1 MNRPV
6 SSDSASDGASGGVPA
21 DDDMAIL
28 QYRPW
33 AESSLC
39 QETLSQ
45 TNEVFY
51 DTPEAADRLSLP
63 HKRKVSEAAF
73 QRVHDLPAGLYFFES
88 RRSGGRTAALALY
101 DGSAPVPTQR
111 KRLRDVEDS
120 HLLHRALLL
129 YRACRTQL
137 EMPKPEVSSVEP
149 IHAVGDVVRVT
160 GRGSAYTVVRA
171 RAVGGKVV
179 QYTLRGVDGRSI
191 KVFEEDLEAV
201 AAVCDDPE
209 QWILGSPA
217 SAAETALTL
226 TLAKLSTPLT
236 DTVYSFQSS
245 RTVFRPYQFRPVL
258 KLMNSDRQRLLIAD
272 EVGLGKTIEAGLIW
286 NELEQRTHLTRRAAR
301 RAGTHFRGLVICPAA
316 LVQKWQDEMEQR
328 FDRRLRLLDNNGME
342 ELLKTLRRGDDEE
355 PFAGVISLER
365 LRRVGQLDELIELQ
379 PRFDL
384 VIVDEAHYVRNAQTS
399 SHAAVSRLA
408 DWADALIFLSA
419 TPLNLGNQDLYNL
432 VHLLD
437 PGSFPDPRVFEAQL
451 EPNRHLNT
459 VAARLA
465 GGAGSAPGGA
475 NGLLPALDRVP
486 GSTFGRLVA
495 QRPEFTRLRR
505 ILTTSTPLSA
515 HQLSEIR
522 RCIADLN
529 ALAGIVS
536 RTRKAGTPDAKAVR
550 VPEDVKVTWTAAER
564 DFYDQLHDWC
574 LRRAARSGTAS
585 AFAAQMWL
593 RQAASCIPA
602 MQQRLRERFSGTP
615 AGPGT
620 REAPT
625 NRPGFLDEE
634 TALLDDA
641 EAEVAPEA
649 VKQAADQDGEE
660 LAVLP
665 ALLRPLAQDTKFE
678 AFVGMLRE
686 AQAKGLRQ
694 AMVFSF
700 FKRTLEYLKER
711 LGNEFRV
718 RVMHGGVPP
727 QERTA
732 IMADF
737 RAVKFDLLLVSEVG
751 SEGLDFEFCNVL
763 VNYDLPWNPMRVEQR
778 IGRLDRFGQK
788 HEKIFIF
795 NMQVPGTIETDIF
808 QRLYQRIGV
817 FQDSIGELEPILHGQ
832 LRELHRV
839 VLNPHLTQKERQRQI
854 DRIDVA
860 RVDRDKDIA
869 SLEKAREY
877 LTGLDDLLVEGFDQH
892 TPGRGRYLGPREI
905 RGLLDAFLHQSG
917 VGRMDPVPSADDLMD
932 ITGSGLLR
940 QIMYE
945 AQDAGVFSLSRG
957 SDLMASLADRRR
969 SLRACFTAQTS
980 TETGAPLLSVRH
992 PLVRTAHW
1000 WFAERTEST
1009 SRYGRV
1015 RVPGLPPGSRYL
1027 VEVRLAQVD
1036 GARPRRE
1043 LWTTA
1048 VDTETLQEVP
1058 GVGTALLTCLAD
1070 GGLGG
1075 ATEPLPARIS
1085 KLLPDVLDT
1094 VQDLAA
1100 EREFS
1105 AKQTYQAENV
1115 ALAAGR
1121 RATVEDTYRHKI
1133 EQARRLA
1140 QEVDSTSI
1148 RRLHAARVGLL
1159 KGQRDARLAQMDR
1172 DSRFSLSTETVALVV
1187 VEG

>member
-1 MNRPV
+1 
-6 SSDSASDGASGGVPA
+6 
-21 DDDMAIL
+21 MAIL

-45 TNEVFY
+45 TNEVLY
-51 DTPEAADRLSLP
+51 DALEATDRLDLP
-63 HKRKVSEAAF
+63 HMRKVAAAAF
-73 QRVHDLPAGLYFFES
+73 RRDHGLPAGLYLFES
-88 RRSGGRTAALALY
+88 RRFGGRTAALVLHH
-101 DGSAPVPTQR
+101 GIAPVPTQR
-111 KRLRDVEDS
+111 KRLRDVEDG

-129 YRACRTQL
+129 YRECRTQL
-137 EMPKPEVSSVEP
+137 ETPKPEVPSIEP
-149 IHAVGDVVRVT
+149 VHAVGDVVRVT

-171 RAVGGKVV
+171 RPVGGNVV

-191 KVFEEDLEAV
+191 KVFEDDLEAV

-286 NELEQRTHLTRRAAR
+286 NELEQRTHLTRRATR
-301 RAGTHFRGLVICPAA
+301 RAGTHFRGLVVCPAA
-316 LVQKWQDEMEQR
+316 LVHKWQDEMEQR
-328 FDRRLRLLDNNGME
+328 FDRRLRLLDNNGMA
-342 ELLKTLRRGDDEE
+342 ELLEALRRGGDEQ

-365 LRRVGQLDELIELQ
+365 LRRAGQLDELIELQ

-384 VIVDEAHYVRNAQTS
+384 VIVDEAHYVRNAATS

-408 DWADALIFLSA
+408 DWADALILLSA

-437 PGSFPDPRVFEAQL
+437 PSSFPDPRVFEAQL

-465 GGAGSAPGGA
+465 GGAGSTAGGA
-475 NGLLPALDRVP
+475 VGLLPTLDRVP

-495 QRPEFTRLRR
+495 KRPEFMHLRR
-505 ILTTSTPLSA
+505 ILGTPTALSA
-515 HQLSEIR
+515 HQLSEAR
-522 RCIADLN
+522 RYIADLN

-536 RTRKAGTPDAKAVR
+536 RTRKADTPDDKAIR
-550 VPEDVKVTWTAAER
+550 VPEDVRVTWTTAER

-602 MQQRLRERFSGTP
+602 MQQRLRERFSGEP
-615 AGPGT
+615 ASSGVRAGPADGSGLLQE
-620 REAPT
+620 EAI
-625 NRPGFLDEE
+625 
-634 TALLDDA
+634 LDDA
-641 EAEVAPEA
+641 EAELAPETVA
-649 VKQAADQDGEE
+649 RVAEQDGEE
-660 LAVLP
+660 LAMLP
-665 ALLRPLAQDTKFE
+665 GLLRPLSRDTKFE
-678 AFVGMLRE
+678 AFVGMLRD
-686 AQAKGLRQ
+686 ARSKGLHQ

-700 FKRTLEYLKER
+700 FKRTLEYLKEQ
-711 LGNEFRV
+711 LGDQFRV
-718 RVMHGGVPP
+718 RVMHGGVPQ
-727 QERTA
+727 QERTG

-737 RAVKFDLLLVSEVG
+737 RAGRFELLLVSEVG

-817 FQDSIGELEPILHGQ
+817 FQDSIGELEPILRGH

-839 VLNPHLTQKERQRQI
+839 VLNPRLNQKERQRQI

-877 LTGLDDLLVEGFDQH
+877 LTGLDELLVEGFNQH
-892 TPGRGRYLGPREI
+892 TPGRGRYLGSQEI
-905 RGLLDAFLHQSG
+905 RGLLDAFLQQSG
-917 VGRMDPVPSADDLMD
+917 VGRMSPVSGTEDLVD
-932 ITGSGLLR
+932 VIGSGQLR

-945 AQDAGVFSLSRG
+945 AQDAGAFVLPRG
-957 SDLMASLADRRR
+957 SGVLAKLADRRQ
-969 SLRACFTAQTS
+969 SLRACFTARTS
-980 TETGAPLLSVRH
+980 TETGVPLLSVRH

-1015 RVPGLPPGSRYL
+1015 KVPGLPPGSRYL

-1048 VDTETLQEVP
+1048 VDTATLREVP

-1070 GGLGG
+1070 GGLG
-1075 ATEPLPARIS
+1075 ATTGPLPARIS
-1085 KLLPDVLDT
+1085 KLLPNVLDT

-1100 EREFS
+1100 EKEFS
-1105 AKQTYQAENV
+1105 AKRTYQAENA

-1121 RATVEDTYRHKI
+1121 RATVEDTFRHKI
-1133 EQARRLA
+1133 DQARRLA
-1140 QEVDSTSI
+1140 QEVDSTPI
-1148 RRLHAARVGLL
+1148 RRLHGARVGLL
-1159 KGQRDARLAQMDR
+1159 ETQRDARLAQMDR
-1172 DSRFSLSTETVALVV
+1172 DSQFSLSTETVALVM
-1187 VEG
+1187 VED

>member
-1 MNRPV
+1 M
-6 SSDSASDGASGGVPA
+6 SSDSASDEASGGVPA

-51 DTPEAADRLSLP
+51 DTSEAANRLGLP
-63 HKRKVSEAAF
+63 HMRKVSAAAF
-73 QRVHDLPAGLYFFES
+73 RPGHGLPAGLYLFAS
-88 RRSGGRTAALALY
+88 RRAGDRTAALALHE
-101 DGSAPVPTQR
+101 GITPMPAQR
-111 KRLRDVEDS
+111 KRLRDVEDG
-120 HLLHRALLL
+120 HLLHQALLL
-129 YRACRTQL
+129 YRACRTRL
-137 EMPKPEVSSVEP
+137 ETPKPDVPMPTPV
-149 IHAVGDVVRVT
+149 HAVGDIVRVT
-160 GRGSAYTVVRA
+160 GRGSAYTVVRV
-171 RAVGGKVV
+171 RAVGGKAV
-179 QYTLRGVDGRSI
+179 QYTLRGVDGRSL
-191 KVFEEDLEAV
+191 KVFEDDLEAV

-209 QWILGSPA
+209 QWILGSPT
-217 SAAETALTL
+217 SVSGTALTL

-286 NELEQRTHLTRRAAR
+286 NELEQRTHLTKRAAR
-301 RAGTHFRGLVICPAA
+301 RVGAHFRGLVVCPAA

-342 ELLKTLRRGDDEE
+342 ELLKVLRRGDDEE

-365 LRRVGQLDELIELQ
+365 LRRAGQLDELIELQ

-408 DWADALIFLSA
+408 DWADALILLSA

-437 PGSFPDPRVFEAQL
+437 PSSFPDHRVFEAQL

-465 GGAGSAPGGA
+465 GGAGSTGGDA
-475 NGLLPALDRVP
+475 SGLLPTLDRVP
-486 GSTFGRLVA
+486 ESTFGRLVA
-495 QRPEFTRLRR
+495 QRPEFANLRR
-505 ILTTSTPLSA
+505 ILKTSTPLSA
-515 HQLSEIR
+515 HQLSEAR

-536 RTRKAGTPDAKAVR
+536 RTRKADTPDAKAVR
-550 VPEDVKVTWTAAER
+550 VPEDVRVTWTGEER

-602 MQQRLRERFSGTP
+602 MQQRLRERF
-615 AGPGT
+615 AGVPVTSDT
-620 REAPT
+620 REVSADG
-625 NRPGFLDEE
+625 PGFLDEE
-634 TALLDDA
+634 AALLDDA
-641 EAEVAPEA
+641 EVEVAPEA

-665 ALLRPLAQDTKFE
+665 GLLRPLARDTKFE
-678 AFVGMLRE
+678 AFVGMLRD
-686 AQAKGLRQ
+686 AKAKGLRQ

-700 FKRTLEYLKER
+700 FRRTLEYLEER
-711 LGNEFRV
+711 LGDEFRV
-718 RVMHGGVPP
+718 RVMHGGVPS
-727 QERTA
+727 QVRTE

-737 RAVKFDLLLVSEVG
+737 RAGKFDLLLVSEVG

-817 FQDSIGELEPILHGQ
+817 FQDSIGELEPILHGH

-917 VGRMDPVPSADDLMD
+917 VGRMAPVQAADDLVD
-932 ITGSGLLR
+932 ITGSGRLR

-945 AQDAGVFSLSRG
+945 AQDAGAFTLPRG
-957 SDLMASLADRRR
+957 SDVLARLADRHR

-980 TETGAPLLSVRH
+980 TETGVPLLSVRH

-1000 WFAERTEST
+1000 WFAEQTESV

-1027 VEVRLAQVD
+1027 VEVTLAQVD

-1048 VDTETLQEVP
+1048 VDTATRQEVP

-1070 GGLGG
+1070 GGLED
-1075 ATEPLPARIS
+1075 AAEPLPAWLS
-1085 KLLPDVLDT
+1085 KLLPEVLD
-1094 VQDLAA
+1094 VVHDLAA

-1105 AKQTYQAENV
+1105 AKQTYQTENA

-1121 RATVEDTYRHKI
+1121 RATVEDTFRHKI
-1133 EQARRLA
+1133 DQARRLA

-1148 RRLHAARVGLL
+1148 RRLHGARVGTLEA
-1159 KGQRDARLAQMDR
+1159 QRDARLAQMDR
-1172 DSRFSLSTETVALVV
+1172 DSRFSMSTEPVTLVV

>member
-1 MNRPV
+1 M
-6 SSDSASDGASGGVPA
+6 SSDNASDGASGGVPT

-45 TNEVFY
+45 TSEVFY
-51 DTPEAADRLSLP
+51 DTSEAADRLGLP
-63 HKRKVSEAAF
+63 QMRMVSAAVF
-73 QRVHDLPAGLYFFES
+73 RRGHGLPAGLYLFAS
-88 RRSGGRTAALALY
+88 RRAGGRTAALALHG
-101 DGSAPVPTQR
+101 GSAPVPSQR
-111 KRLRDVEDS
+111 RRLRDVEDS
-120 HLLHRALLL
+120 HLLYRALLL
-129 YRACRTQL
+129 YRECRTRPDS
-137 EMPKPEVSSVEP
+137 PKPAVPTPTPV
-149 IHAVGDVVRVT
+149 HAIGDVVRVT
-160 GRGSAYTVVRA
+160 GQSSAYTVVRA
-171 RAVGGKVV
+171 RAVGGKVI

-191 KVFEEDLEAV
+191 KAFEDNLEAV

-286 NELEQRTHLTRRAAR
+286 NELEQRTHLTRQATR
-301 RAGTHFRGLVICPAA
+301 RAGTHFRGLVVCPAA
-316 LVQKWQDEMEQR
+316 LVQKWQNEMEQR

-342 ELLKTLRRGDDEE
+342 ELLKALRRGDDEE

-365 LRRVGQLDELIELQ
+365 LRRAGQLDELIELQ

-408 DWADALIFLSA
+408 DWADALILLSA

-451 EPNRHLNT
+451 QPNRHLNT

-465 GGAGSAPGGA
+465 GGAGSTADGA
-475 NGLLPALDRVP
+475 SGLLPTLDRVS

-495 QRPEFTRLRR
+495 QRPEFKHLRQ
-505 ILTTSTPLSA
+505 ILKTSTPLSA
-515 HQLSEIR
+515 HQLSEAR

-536 RTRKAGTPDAKAVR
+536 RTRKADTPDAKAVR
-550 VPEDVKVTWTAAER
+550 VPEDVRVTWTAAER
-564 DFYDQLHDWC
+564 DFYDELHAWC
-574 LRRAARSGTAS
+574 LRRAARSGMAS

-615 AGPGT
+615 ASPGT

-625 NRPGFLDEE
+625 GRPGSFDEE
-634 TALLDDA
+634 AALLDDA

-649 VKQAADQDGEE
+649 IRQAADQDGEE

-665 ALLRPLAQDTKFE
+665 GLLRPLARDTKFE

-700 FKRTLEYLKER
+700 FKRTLEYLKVR
-711 LGNEFRV
+711 LGDEFRV

-727 QERTA
+727 QERTD

-737 RAVKFDLLLVSEVG
+737 RAGKFDLLLVSEVG

-817 FQDSIGELEPILHGQ
+817 FQDSIGELEPILHGH

-892 TPGRGRYLGPREI
+892 TPGRGRYLGPQEI

-917 VGRMDPVPSADDLMD
+917 VGRMDPVPAADDLVD
-932 ITGSGLLR
+932 ITGNGRLR

-945 AQDAGVFSLSRG
+945 AQDAGAFSLPRG
-957 SDLMASLADRRR
+957 SDVLARLADRRR
-969 SLRACFTAQTS
+969 PLRACFTAHTS
-980 TETGAPLLSVRH
+980 SETGVPLLSVRH
-992 PLVRTAHW
+992 PLVRAAHW
-1000 WFAERTEST
+1000 WFAERTEFV

-1015 RVPGLPPGSRYL
+1015 RVLGLPPGSRYL
-1027 VEVRLAQVD
+1027 VEVTLAQVD

-1048 VDTETLQEVP
+1048 VDIATYQEVP
-1058 GVGTALLTCLAD
+1058 AVGTALLTCLAD
-1070 GGLGG
+1070 GVLGDAKG
-1075 ATEPLPARIS
+1075 PLSSRIS
-1085 KLLPDVLDT
+1085 KLLPEILDLVHDV
-1094 VQDLAA
+1094 AA
-1100 EREFS
+1100 EKEFS
-1105 AKQTYQAENV
+1105 AKEIYQAENRT
-1115 ALAAGR
+1115 LAAGR
-1121 RATVEDTYRHKI
+1121 RATVEDTFRHKI
-1133 EQARRLA
+1133 GQARRLA

-1148 RRLHAARVGLL
+1148 RRLHGARVGTLEA
-1159 KGQRDARLAQMDR
+1159 QRDARLAQMDR
-1172 DSRFSLSTETVALVV
+1172 DSRFSLYTEPVALVV